1 MKKRGVSPV
10 IATVLLIAL
19 VTAAAAIVF
28 LVVIPMLQ
36 GSPEAII
43 TITPGS
49 TNTTTGD
56 RAIQIKV
63 EAKNGPLN
71 ITGVSVI
78 GLTGVQI
85 LDLPEGSSLIGTV
98 IAENEF
104 DTLYIVGPF
113 ALGAVYD
120 ITLSFGE
127 LDKTFSHTA

>member
-36 GSPEAII
+36 GSPEAVL

-49 TNTTTGD
+49 TTTTTSD

-104 DTLYIVGPF
+104 DTLYIVGLF
-113 ALGAVYD
+113 DLGAVYD